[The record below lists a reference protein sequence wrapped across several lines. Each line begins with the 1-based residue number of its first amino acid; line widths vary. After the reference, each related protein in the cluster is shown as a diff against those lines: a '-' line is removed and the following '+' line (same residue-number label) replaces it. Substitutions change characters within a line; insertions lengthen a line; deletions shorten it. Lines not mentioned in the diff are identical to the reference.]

1 MKIDKSKKIIPLAL
15 SCMLSFSLLPLATPA
30 FAETLLSDNFEAYS
44 SFPSGGWTNASGNG
58 TWSIATDGSKVATQT
73 SSTSNTYIMTNGTSS
88 WTNYTYSAKVK
99 VGSTSVR
106 NGIVARYTNSNNY
119 YFLILYNGNLLLNKK
134 VSGSTSTIQ
143 QVPFTANTS
152 TFYNLQLEVNGTSVK
167 GYVNGTLL
175 VQGTDSS
182 LTNGVPGFYAN
193 GVAEYDDVSVTDSA
207 ASDTQAPSVPTGLA
221 ATAASSSQI
230 NLSWTASTDNVG
242 VTGYD
247 IYRAGSLVGS
257 TATTTYSD
265 SGLSPS
271 TSYSYTIRAKDAAG
285 NTSAAS
291 STASATTQAG
301 SSDTLAPSV
310 PTGLAATA
318 VSSSQINLSWTA
330 STDNVGVTG
339 YDIYR
344 AGSLVG
350 STSKTMYSDSGLS
363 PSTSYSYTIRAKDAA
378 GNTSAASSTASA
390 TTQAGGGGTV
400 VNVSTSA
407 QLTSAISSATAGT
420 TIVLANGTYTNGGN
434 FSISGKNGTASNPIT
449 IKAANTGQAI
459 ISGSAY
465 FIVSNSSYV
474 TIEGLKFTNTGNTA
488 VKLDQSNNVR
498 VTRNTFAITENG
510 NSLKWVYIGGANSHH
525 NRIDHNE
532 FGPKHDLGNFITV
545 DGSSTQISQYD
556 TIEYNYFHDIGPRAT
571 NEMEAIRLGVSTLSM
586 SNAYATIQ
594 YNLFENCD
602 GDPEYISVKSGN
614 NTVRYNTFRNSQGV
628 LSSRHGHA
636 QSFYGNFFLGD
647 GVKSGIGGIRL
658 YANDHKVFNNY
669 FENLTGSGYSDAINV
684 DGGDFDGGTNGN
696 SYTSSD
702 LSKHWRVYRAQI
714 VNNTIVNSTTGIVI
728 GGNYSQAPVDSII
741 ANNIVKNTTGT
752 LFNQVKTSNTTFQG
766 NIGFGSTLSN
776 VARTSAEINNVNPLL
791 TTSGGLQKLSS
802 SSPAINASAGSY
814 TFVTT
819 DMDGQSRS
827 GTNDVG
833 ADEYATSSVVQV
845 PLTTAQV
852 GPLAP

>member
-1 MKIDKSKKIIPLAL
+1 MKMLKSKKVIPYAL

-30 FAETLLSDNFEAYS
+30 FAATLLTDDFESYS
-44 SFPSGGWTNASGNG
+44 SFPAGTWTNASGNG
-58 TWSIATDGSKVATQT
+58 SWSIATDGSKVAAQT
-73 SSTSNTYIMTNGTSS
+73 SSTTNTYIVTNGTSS
-88 WTNYTYSAKVK
+88 WSNYTYSAKVK

-134 VSGSTSTIQ
+134 VSGSTTTIQ

-152 TFYNLQLEVNGTSVK
+152 TFYNLQLVVNGTSVQ
-167 GYVNGTLL
+167 GYVNGTLM
-175 VQGTDSS
+175 VQGTDTS

-193 GVAEYDDVSVTDSA
+193 GVAEFDDVSVTDSA
-207 ASDTQAPSVPTGLA
+207 VSDTQAPTVPTGLS
-221 ATAASSSQI
+221 ASAVSSAQI
-230 NLSWTASTDNVG
+230 NLTWTASTDNVG

-247 IYRAGSLVGS
+247 VFRDGSLIGS
-257 TATTTYSD
+257 TATTSYSD
-265 SGLSPS
+265 SGLSAS
-271 TSYSYTIRAKDAAG
+271 TTYSYTIKAKDAA
-285 NTSAAS
+285 NNLSQAS
-291 STASATTQAG
+291 SPVSATTQA
-301 SSDTLAPSV
+301 S
-310 PTGLAATA
+310 
-318 VSSSQINLSWTA
+318 
-330 STDNVGVTG
+330 
-339 YDIYR
+339 
-344 AGSLVG
+344 
-350 STSKTMYSDSGLS
+350 
-363 PSTSYSYTIRAKDAA
+363 
-378 GNTSAASSTASA
+378 
-390 TTQAGGGGTV
+390 GGGGTV

-407 QLTSAISSATAGT
+407 QLASAISSATAGT

-434 FSISGKNGTASNPIT
+434 FSVSGKNGTAANPIT

-459 ISGSAY
+459 ISGGAY

-474 TIEGLKFTNTGNTA
+474 VIEGLKFMNTGNTA

-498 VTRNTFAITENG
+498 VTRNTFALTENG

-586 SNAYATIQ
+586 SDAFATIQ

-602 GDPEYISVKSGN
+602 GDPEYISVKSGH

-647 GVKSGIGGIRL
+647 GVKAGIGGIRL

-669 FENLTGSGYSDAINV
+669 FENLTGSGYADAINV

-696 SYTSSD
+696 TFTSSD

-714 VNNTIVNSTTGIVI
+714 VNNTIVNSTTGVVI
-728 GGNYSQAPVDSII
+728 GGNYTLAPVDSTI
-741 ANNIVKNTTGT
+741 ANNIVNNATGT
-752 LFNQVKTSNTTFQG
+752 LYNEVKTSNTTFSG
-766 NIGFGSTLSN
+766 NIGFGSTLNNKS
-776 VARTSAEINNVNPLL
+776 RTSAEINNVNPLL
-791 TTSGGLQKLSS
+791 TTSGGLQKLST
-802 SSPAINASAGSY
+802 SSPAINASTGSY

-819 DMDGQSRS
+819 DMDGQSRT
-827 GTNDVG
+827 GVNDVG
-833 ADEYATSSVVQV
+833 ADEYATSTITNV
-845 PLTTAQV
+845 PLTTSNV

>member
-1 MKIDKSKKIIPLAL
+1 MMKMLKSKKVIPYAL

-30 FAETLLSDNFEAYS
+30 FAATLLTDDFESYS
-44 SFPSGGWTNASGNG
+44 SFPAGTWTNASGNG
-58 TWSIATDGSKVATQT
+58 SWSIATDGSKVAVQT
-73 SSTSNTYIMTNGTSS
+73 SSTTNTYIVTNGTSS
-88 WTNYTYSAKVK
+88 WSNYTYSAKVK

-134 VSGSTSTIQ
+134 VSGSTTTIQ

-152 TFYNLQLEVNGTSVK
+152 TFYNLQLVVNGTSVQ
-167 GYVNGTLL
+167 GYVNGTLM
-175 VQGTDSS
+175 VQGTDMS

-193 GVAEYDDVSVTDSA
+193 GVAEFDDVSVTDSA
-207 ASDTQAPSVPTGLA
+207 VSDTQAPTVPTGLS
-221 ATAASSSQI
+221 ASAVSSAQI
-230 NLSWTASTDNVG
+230 NLTWTASTDNVG

-247 IYRAGSLVGS
+247 VFRDGSLIGS
-257 TATTTYSD
+257 TATTSYSD
-265 SGLSPS
+265 SGLSAS
-271 TSYSYTIRAKDAAG
+271 TTYSYTIKAKDAA
-285 NTSAAS
+285 NNLSQAS
-291 STASATTQAG
+291 SPVSATTQA
-301 SSDTLAPSV
+301 S
-310 PTGLAATA
+310 
-318 VSSSQINLSWTA
+318 
-330 STDNVGVTG
+330 
-339 YDIYR
+339 
-344 AGSLVG
+344 
-350 STSKTMYSDSGLS
+350 
-363 PSTSYSYTIRAKDAA
+363 
-378 GNTSAASSTASA
+378 
-390 TTQAGGGGTV
+390 GGGGTV

-407 QLTSAISSATAGT
+407 QLASAISSATAGT

-434 FSISGKNGTASNPIT
+434 FSVSGKNGTAANPIT

-459 ISGSAY
+459 ISGGAY

-474 TIEGLKFTNTGNTA
+474 VIEGLKFMNTGNTA

-498 VTRNTFAITENG
+498 VTRNTFALTENG

-586 SNAYATIQ
+586 SDAFATIQ

-602 GDPEYISVKSGN
+602 GDPEYISVKSGH

-647 GVKSGIGGIRL
+647 GVKAGIGGIRL

-669 FENLTGSGYSDAINV
+669 FENLTGSGYADAINV

-696 SYTSSD
+696 TFTSSD

-714 VNNTIVNSTTGIVI
+714 VNNTIVNSTTGVVI
-728 GGNYSQAPVDSII
+728 GGNYTLAPVDSTI
-741 ANNIVKNTTGT
+741 ANNIVNNATGT
-752 LFNQVKTSNTTFQG
+752 LYNEVKTSNTTFSG
-766 NIGFGSTLSN
+766 NIGFGSTLNNKS
-776 VARTSAEINNVNPLL
+776 RTSAEINNVNPLL
-791 TTSGGLQKLSS
+791 TTSGGLQKLST
-802 SSPAINASAGSY
+802 SSPAINASTGSY

-819 DMDGQSRS
+819 DMDGQSRT
-827 GTNDVG
+827 GVNDVG
-833 ADEYATSSVVQV
+833 ADEYATSTITNV
-845 PLTTAQV
+845 PLTTSNV

>member
-1 MKIDKSKKIIPLAL
+1 MMKMLKSKKVIPFAL

-30 FAETLLSDNFEAYS
+30 FAATLLTDDFESYS
-44 SFPSGGWTNASGNG
+44 SFPAGAWTNASGNG
-58 TWSIATDGSKVATQT
+58 SWSIATDGSKVAAQT
-73 SSTSNTYIMTNGTSS
+73 SSTSNTYIVTNGTSS
-88 WTNYTYSAKVK
+88 WSNYTYAAKVK

-106 NGIVARYTNSNNY
+106 NGIAARYTNSNNY

-134 VSGSTSTIQ
+134 VSGSTTTIQ

-152 TFYNLQLEVNGTSVK
+152 TFYNLQLVVNGTSVQ
-167 GYVNGTLL
+167 GYVNGTLM
-175 VQGTDSS
+175 VQGTDTS

-193 GVAEYDDVSVTDSA
+193 GAVEYDDVSVTDSA
-207 ASDTQAPSVPTGLA
+207 VSDDSQAPTVPTGLSA
-221 ATAASSSQI
+221 SAASSSQI
-230 NLSWTASTDNVG
+230 NLTWTASTDNVV

-247 IYRAGSLVGS
+247 VFRGGSLVGS
-257 TATTTYSD
+257 TATTSYSD
-265 SGLSPS
+265 SGLNAS
-271 TSYSYTIRAKDAAG
+271 TTYSYTVKSKDAA
-285 NTSAAS
+285 NNVSAAS
-291 STASATTQAG
+291 SPASATTQA
-301 SSDTLAPSV
+301 
-310 PTGLAATA
+310 
-318 VSSSQINLSWTA
+318 
-330 STDNVGVTG
+330 
-339 YDIYR
+339 
-344 AGSLVG
+344 
-350 STSKTMYSDSGLS
+350 SG
-363 PSTSYSYTIRAKDAA
+363 
-378 GNTSAASSTASA
+378 
-390 TTQAGGGGTV
+390 GGGGTV

-407 QLTSAISSATAGT
+407 QLASAISSATAGT

-434 FSISGKNGTASNPIT
+434 FSVSGKNGTAANPIT

-459 ISGSAY
+459 ISGGAY

-474 TIEGLKFTNTGNTA
+474 VIEGLKFTNTGNTA

-498 VTRNTFAITENG
+498 VTRNTFALTENG
-510 NSLKWVYIGGANSHH
+510 NSLKWVYIVGANSHH

-586 SNAYATIQ
+586 SDAFATIQ

-602 GDPEYISVKSGN
+602 GDPEYISVKSGH

-696 SYTSSD
+696 TFTSSD

-714 VNNTIVNSTTGIVI
+714 INNTIVNSATGIVI
-728 GGNYSQAPVDSII
+728 GGNYTQAPVDSTI
-741 ANNIVKNTTGT
+741 ANNIVKNASGT
-752 LFNQVKTSNTTFQG
+752 LYNEVKTSNTTFSG
-766 NIGFGSTLSN
+766 NIGFGSTLNNKS
-776 VARTSAEINNVNPLL
+776 RTSAEINLVNPLL
-791 TTSGGLQKLSS
+791 TTAGGLQKLSS
-802 SSPAINASAGSY
+802 SNPAINASTGSY

-819 DMDGQSRS
+819 DMDGESRT
-827 GTNDVG
+827 GVNDVG
-833 ADEYATSSVVQV
+833 ADEYATSLVTNV
-845 PLTTAQV
+845 PLTTSNV

>member
-1 MKIDKSKKIIPLAL
+1 MMKMLKSKKVIPYAL

-30 FAETLLSDNFEAYS
+30 FAATLLTDDFESYS
-44 SFPSGGWTNASGNG
+44 SFPAGTWTNASGNG
-58 TWSIATDGSKVATQT
+58 SWSIATDGSKVAAQT
-73 SSTSNTYIMTNGTSS
+73 SSTTNTYIVTNGTSS
-88 WTNYTYSAKVK
+88 WSNYTYSAKVK

-134 VSGSTSTIQ
+134 VSGSTTTIQ

-152 TFYNLQLEVNGTSVK
+152 TFYNLQLVVNGTSVQ
-167 GYVNGTLL
+167 GYVNGTLM
-175 VQGTDSS
+175 VQGTDTS

-193 GVAEYDDVSVTDSA
+193 GVAEFDDVSVTDSA
-207 ASDTQAPSVPTGLA
+207 VSDTQAPTVPTGLS
-221 ATAASSSQI
+221 ASAVSSAQI
-230 NLSWTASTDNVG
+230 NLTWTASTDNVG

-247 IYRAGSLVGS
+247 VFRDGSLIGS
-257 TATTTYSD
+257 TATTSYSD
-265 SGLSPS
+265 SGLSAS
-271 TSYSYTIRAKDAAG
+271 TTYSYTIKAKDAA
-285 NTSAAS
+285 NNLSQAS
-291 STASATTQAG
+291 SPVSATTQA
-301 SSDTLAPSV
+301 S
-310 PTGLAATA
+310 
-318 VSSSQINLSWTA
+318 
-330 STDNVGVTG
+330 
-339 YDIYR
+339 
-344 AGSLVG
+344 
-350 STSKTMYSDSGLS
+350 
-363 PSTSYSYTIRAKDAA
+363 
-378 GNTSAASSTASA
+378 
-390 TTQAGGGGTV
+390 GGGGTV

-407 QLTSAISSATAGT
+407 QLASAISSATAGT

-434 FSISGKNGTASNPIT
+434 FSVSGKNGTAANPIT

-459 ISGSAY
+459 ISGGAY

-474 TIEGLKFTNTGNTA
+474 VIEGLKFMNTGNTA

-498 VTRNTFAITENG
+498 VTRNTFALTENG

-586 SNAYATIQ
+586 SDAFATIQ

-602 GDPEYISVKSGN
+602 GDPEYISVKSGH

-647 GVKSGIGGIRL
+647 GVKAGIGGIRL

-669 FENLTGSGYSDAINV
+669 FENLTGSGYADAINV

-696 SYTSSD
+696 TFTSSD

-714 VNNTIVNSTTGIVI
+714 VNNTIVNSTTGVVI
-728 GGNYSQAPVDSII
+728 GGNYTLAPVDSTI
-741 ANNIVKNTTGT
+741 ANNIVNNATGT
-752 LFNQVKTSNTTFQG
+752 LYNEVKTSNTTFSG
-766 NIGFGSTLSN
+766 NIGFGSTLNNKS
-776 VARTSAEINNVNPLL
+776 RTSAEINNVNPLL
-791 TTSGGLQKLSS
+791 TTSGGLQKLST
-802 SSPAINASAGSY
+802 SSPAINASTGSY

-819 DMDGQSRS
+819 DMDGQSRT
-827 GTNDVG
+827 GVNDVG
-833 ADEYATSSVVQV
+833 ADEYATSTITNV
-845 PLTTAQV
+845 PLTTSNV

>member
-1 MKIDKSKKIIPLAL
+1 MKMLKSKKVIPYAL

-30 FAETLLSDNFEAYS
+30 FAATLLTDDFESYS
-44 SFPSGGWTNASGNG
+44 SFPAGTWTNASGNG
-58 TWSIATDGSKVATQT
+58 SWSIATDGSKVAVQT
-73 SSTSNTYIMTNGTSS
+73 SSTTNTYIVTNGTSS
-88 WTNYTYSAKVK
+88 WSNYTYSAKVK

-134 VSGSTSTIQ
+134 VSGSTTTIQ

-152 TFYNLQLEVNGTSVK
+152 TFYNLQLVVNGTSVQ
-167 GYVNGTLL
+167 GYVNGTLM
-175 VQGTDSS
+175 VQGTDMS

-193 GVAEYDDVSVTDSA
+193 GVAEFDDVSVTDSA
-207 ASDTQAPSVPTGLA
+207 VSDTQAPTVPTGLS
-221 ATAASSSQI
+221 ASAVSSAQI
-230 NLSWTASTDNVG
+230 NLTWTASTDNVG

-247 IYRAGSLVGS
+247 VFRDGSLIGS
-257 TATTTYSD
+257 TATTSYSD
-265 SGLSPS
+265 SGLSAS
-271 TSYSYTIRAKDAAG
+271 TTYSYTIKAKDAA
-285 NTSAAS
+285 NNLSQAS
-291 STASATTQAG
+291 SPVSATTQA
-301 SSDTLAPSV
+301 S
-310 PTGLAATA
+310 
-318 VSSSQINLSWTA
+318 
-330 STDNVGVTG
+330 
-339 YDIYR
+339 
-344 AGSLVG
+344 
-350 STSKTMYSDSGLS
+350 
-363 PSTSYSYTIRAKDAA
+363 
-378 GNTSAASSTASA
+378 
-390 TTQAGGGGTV
+390 GGGGTV

-407 QLTSAISSATAGT
+407 QLASAISSATAGT

-434 FSISGKNGTASNPIT
+434 FSVSGKNGTAANPIT

-459 ISGSAY
+459 ISGGAY

-474 TIEGLKFTNTGNTA
+474 VIEGLKFMNTGNTA

-498 VTRNTFAITENG
+498 VTRNTFALTENG

-586 SNAYATIQ
+586 SDAFATIQ

-602 GDPEYISVKSGN
+602 GDPEYISVKSGH

-647 GVKSGIGGIRL
+647 GVKAGIGGIRL

-669 FENLTGSGYSDAINV
+669 FENLTGSGYADAINV

-696 SYTSSD
+696 TFTSSD

-714 VNNTIVNSTTGIVI
+714 VNNTIVNSTTGVVI
-728 GGNYSQAPVDSII
+728 GGNYTLAPVDSTI
-741 ANNIVKNTTGT
+741 ANNIVNNATGT
-752 LFNQVKTSNTTFQG
+752 LYNEVKTSNTTFSG
-766 NIGFGSTLSN
+766 NIGFGSTLNNKS
-776 VARTSAEINNVNPLL
+776 RTSAEINNVNPLL
-791 TTSGGLQKLSS
+791 TTSGGLQKLST
-802 SSPAINASAGSY
+802 SSPAINASTGSY

-819 DMDGQSRS
+819 DMDGQSRT
-827 GTNDVG
+827 GVNDVG
-833 ADEYATSSVVQV
+833 ADEYATSTITNV
-845 PLTTAQV
+845 PLTTSNV

>member
-1 MKIDKSKKIIPLAL
+1 MKINKSKKIIPLAL
-15 SCMLSFSLLPLATPA
+15 GCMLSFSLLPLATPA
-30 FAETLLSDNFEAYS
+30 FAATLLSDNFESYS
-44 SFPSGGWTNASGNG
+44 SFPSGAWTNASGNG

-73 SSTSNTYIMTNGTSS
+73 SSTSNTYIMTNGTST

-99 VGSTSVR
+99 VGTTSVR

-119 YFLILYNGNLLLNKK
+119 YFLVLYNGNLVLSKK

-143 QVPFTANTS
+143 QVAFTANTS

-167 GYVNGTLL
+167 GYVNGALL

-193 GVAEYDDVSVTDSA
+193 GVVEYDDVSVTDSA
-207 ASDTQAPSVPTGLA
+207 VSDTQAPTVPTGLSA
-221 ATAASSSQI
+221 SAASSSQI
-230 NLSWTASTDNVG
+230 NLSWAASTDNVG

-257 TATTTYSD
+257 SATTSYSD
-265 SGLSPS
+265 SGLSAS
-271 TSYSYTIRAKDAAG
+271 TSYSYTVKAKDAAN

-291 STASATTQAG
+291 GSASATTQ
-301 SSDTLAPSV
+301 
-310 PTGLAATA
+310 
-318 VSSSQINLSWTA
+318 
-330 STDNVGVTG
+330 
-339 YDIYR
+339 
-344 AGSLVG
+344 
-350 STSKTMYSDSGLS
+350 TS
-363 PSTSYSYTIRAKDAA
+363 
-378 GNTSAASSTASA
+378 
-390 TTQAGGGGTV
+390 GGGGTV

-420 TIVLANGTYTNGGN
+420 TIVLANGTYTNGGS
-434 FSISGKNGTASNPIT
+434 FSISGKAGTASNPIT
-449 IKAANTGQAI
+449 IKAANTGQAV
-459 ISGSAY
+459 ISGGAY
-465 FIVSNSSYV
+465 FVITNSSYV
-474 TIEGLKFTNTGNTA
+474 TMEGLEFTNTGNTA
-488 VKLDQSNNVR
+488 VKLDQSNNIR
-498 VTRNTFAITENG
+498 VTRNTFALTENG
-510 NSLKWVYIGGANSHH
+510 NSLKWVYFGGANSHH

-532 FGPKHDLGNFITV
+532 FGPKH
-545 DGSSTQISQYD
+545 D

-647 GVKSGIGGIRL
+647 GVKTGIGGIRL

-684 DGGDFDGGTNGN
+684 DGGDFDGGTNGTT
-696 SYTSSD
+696 YTSSD

-728 GGNYSQAPVDSII
+728 GGNYTQAPVDSII
-741 ANNIVKNTTGT
+741 ANNIVKNASGT
-752 LFNQVKTSNTTFQG
+752 LYNQVKTSNTTFQG
-766 NIGFGSTLSN
+766 NIGYGSTVTN

-791 TTSGGLQKLSS
+791 TTSSGLQKLSS
-802 SSPAINASAGSY
+802 SSPAINASMGSY

-819 DMDGQSRS
+819 DMDGQSRL

-833 ADEYATSSVVQV
+833 ADEYATGSVVNV
-845 PLTTAQV
+845 PLTTANV

>member
-1 MKIDKSKKIIPLAL
+1 MMKMLKSKKVIPFAL

-30 FAETLLSDNFEAYS
+30 FAATLLTDDFESYS
-44 SFPSGGWTNASGNG
+44 SFPAGAWTNASGNG
-58 TWSIATDGSKVATQT
+58 SWSIATDGSKVAAQT
-73 SSTSNTYIMTNGTSS
+73 SSTSNTYIVTNGTSS
-88 WTNYTYSAKVK
+88 WSNYTYAAKVK

-134 VSGSTSTIQ
+134 VSGSTTTIQ

-152 TFYNLQLEVNGTSVK
+152 TFYNLQLVVNGTTVQ
-167 GYVNGTLL
+167 GYVNGTLM
-175 VQGTDSS
+175 VQGTDTS
-182 LTNGVPGFYAN
+182 LTNGVAGFYAN
-193 GVAEYDDVSVTDSA
+193 GAVEYDDVSVTDSA
-207 ASDTQAPSVPTGLA
+207 VSDSQAPTVPTGLSA
-221 ATAASSSQI
+221 SAASSSQI
-230 NLSWTASTDNVG
+230 NLTWTASTDNVG

-247 IYRAGSLVGS
+247 VFRGGSLVGS
-257 TATTTYSD
+257 TATTSYSD
-265 SGLSPS
+265 SGLSAS
-271 TSYSYTIRAKDAAG
+271 TTYSYTVKSKDAA
-285 NTSAAS
+285 NNVSAAS
-291 STASATTQAG
+291 SPASATTQA
-301 SSDTLAPSV
+301 S
-310 PTGLAATA
+310 
-318 VSSSQINLSWTA
+318 
-330 STDNVGVTG
+330 
-339 YDIYR
+339 
-344 AGSLVG
+344 
-350 STSKTMYSDSGLS
+350 
-363 PSTSYSYTIRAKDAA
+363 
-378 GNTSAASSTASA
+378 
-390 TTQAGGGGTV
+390 GGGGTV

-407 QLTSAISSATAGT
+407 QLASAISSATAGT

-434 FSISGKNGTASNPIT
+434 FSVSGKNGTAANPIT

-459 ISGSAY
+459 ISGGAY

-474 TIEGLKFTNTGNTA
+474 VIEGLKFTNTGNTA

-498 VTRNTFAITENG
+498 VTRNTFALTENG

-586 SNAYATIQ
+586 SDAFATIQ

-602 GDPEYISVKSGN
+602 GDPEYISVKSGH

-696 SYTSSD
+696 TFTSSD

-714 VNNTIVNSTTGIVI
+714 VNNTIVNSATGIVI
-728 GGNYSQAPVDSII
+728 GGNYTQAPVDSTI
-741 ANNIVKNTTGT
+741 ANNIVTNASGT
-752 LFNQVKTSNTTFQG
+752 LYNEVKTSNITFSG
-766 NIGFGSTLSN
+766 NIGFGSTLNNKS
-776 VARTSAEINNVNPLL
+776 RTSAEINLVNPLL

-802 SSPAINASAGSY
+802 SSPAINASTGSY

-819 DMDGQSRS
+819 DMDGQSRT
-827 GTNDVG
+827 GVNDVG
-833 ADEYATSSVVQV
+833 ADEYATSLVTNV
-845 PLTTAQV
+845 PLTTSNV

>member
-1 MKIDKSKKIIPLAL
+1 MKIVKSKKMIPIAL
-15 SCMLSFSLLPLATPA
+15 SCMLSLPLLPLATPA
-30 FAETLLSDNFEAYS
+30 FAATLLSDNFESYS
-44 SFPSGGWTNASGNG
+44 SFPSGAWTNASGNG

-73 SSTSNTYIMTNGTSS
+73 SSTSNTYIMTNGTST

-106 NGIVARYTNSNNY
+106 NGIVARYTNGNNY

-134 VSGSTSTIQ
+134 VSGSTTTIQ

-167 GYVNGTLL
+167 GYVDGVLL

-182 LTNGVPGFYAN
+182 LTNGVPGLYAN
-193 GVAEYDDVSVTDSA
+193 GIAEFDDVSVTDSA
-207 ASDTQAPSVPTGLA
+207 VSDTQAPTVPTGLS

-247 IYRAGSLVGS
+247 IYRDGSLVGS
-257 TATTTYSD
+257 SATTSYSD
-265 SGLSPS
+265 TGLNAS
-271 TSYSYTIRAKDAAG
+271 TAYSYTIKAKDAAG
-285 NTSAAS
+285 NISAAS
-291 STASATTQAG
+291 STASATTQA
-301 SSDTLAPSV
+301 SSGDTTPPTA
-310 PTGLAATA
+310 PTGLTANA

-344 AGSLVG
+344 GGSLVG
-350 STSKTMYSDSGLS
+350 SSATTSYNDSGLS
-363 PSTSYSYTIRAKDAA
+363 ASTSYSYTVKAKDAA
-378 GNTSAASSTASA
+378 GNVSVASSSASA
-390 TTQAGGGGTV
+390 TTQASGGGTV

-407 QLTSAISSATAGT
+407 QLTAAISSATAGT

-434 FSISGKNGTASNPIT
+434 FSVSGKTGTAANPIT

-459 ISGSAY
+459 ISGGAY
-465 FIVSNSSYV
+465 FVVTNSSYV

-498 VTRNTFAITENG
+498 VTRNTFALTENG

-556 TIEYNYFHDIGPRAT
+556 TIEYNYFHDIGPRAV

-586 SNAYATIQ
+586 SDAFATIQ

-602 GDPEYISVKSGN
+602 GDPEFVSVKSGQ

-628 LSSRHGHA
+628 LSSRHGHG

-669 FENLTGSGYSDAINV
+669 FENLTGSGFADAINV
-684 DGGDFDGGTNGN
+684 DGGDFDGGTNG
-696 SYTSSD
+696 STFTSSD

-728 GGNYSQAPVDSII
+728 GGNYTLAPVDSII
-741 ANNIVKNTTGT
+741 ANNIVKNSTGT
-752 LFNQVKTSNTTFQG
+752 LYNQVKTSNTTFQG
-766 NIGFGSTLSN
+766 NIGYGSTLSN
-776 VARTSAEINNVNPLL
+776 VTRTSAEINNVNPLL
-791 TTSGGLQKLSS
+791 TSSGGLQKLSS
-802 SSPAINASAGSY
+802 SSPAINASTGSY

-833 ADEYATSSVVQV
+833 ADEYATSSVINS
-845 PLTTAQV
+845 PLTTSDV

>member
-1 MKIDKSKKIIPLAL
+1 MMKMLKSKKVIPYAL

-30 FAETLLSDNFEAYS
+30 FAATLLTDDFESYS
-44 SFPSGGWTNASGNG
+44 SFPAGTWTNASGNG
-58 TWSIATDGSKVATQT
+58 SWSIATDGSKVAVQT
-73 SSTSNTYIMTNGTSS
+73 SSTTNTYIVTNGTSS
-88 WTNYTYSAKVK
+88 WSNYTYSAKVK

-134 VSGSTSTIQ
+134 VSGSTTTIQ

-152 TFYNLQLEVNGTSVK
+152 TFYNLQLVVNGTSVQ
-167 GYVNGTLL
+167 GYVNGTLM
-175 VQGTDSS
+175 VQGTDTS

-193 GVAEYDDVSVTDSA
+193 GVAEFDDVSVTDSA
-207 ASDTQAPSVPTGLA
+207 VSDTQAPTVPTGLS
-221 ATAASSSQI
+221 ASAVSSAQI
-230 NLSWTASTDNVG
+230 NLTWTASTDNVG

-247 IYRAGSLVGS
+247 VFRDGSLIGS
-257 TATTTYSD
+257 TATTSYSD
-265 SGLSPS
+265 SGLSAS
-271 TSYSYTIRAKDAAG
+271 TTYSYTIKAKDAA
-285 NTSAAS
+285 NNLSQAS
-291 STASATTQAG
+291 SPVSATTQA
-301 SSDTLAPSV
+301 S
-310 PTGLAATA
+310 
-318 VSSSQINLSWTA
+318 
-330 STDNVGVTG
+330 
-339 YDIYR
+339 
-344 AGSLVG
+344 
-350 STSKTMYSDSGLS
+350 
-363 PSTSYSYTIRAKDAA
+363 
-378 GNTSAASSTASA
+378 
-390 TTQAGGGGTV
+390 GGGGTV

-407 QLTSAISSATAGT
+407 QLASAISSATAGT

-434 FSISGKNGTASNPIT
+434 FSVSGKNGTAANPIT

-459 ISGSAY
+459 ISGGAY

-474 TIEGLKFTNTGNTA
+474 VIEGLKFMNTGNTA

-498 VTRNTFAITENG
+498 VTRNTFALTENG

-586 SNAYATIQ
+586 SDAFATIQ

-602 GDPEYISVKSGN
+602 GDPEYISVKSGH

-647 GVKSGIGGIRL
+647 GVKAGIGGIRL

-669 FENLTGSGYSDAINV
+669 FENLTGSGYADAINV

-696 SYTSSD
+696 TFTSSD

-714 VNNTIVNSTTGIVI
+714 VNNTIVNSTTGVVI
-728 GGNYSQAPVDSII
+728 GGNYTLAPVDSTI
-741 ANNIVKNTTGT
+741 ANNIVNNATGT
-752 LFNQVKTSNTTFQG
+752 LYNEVKTSNTTFSG
-766 NIGFGSTLSN
+766 NIGFGSTLNNKS
-776 VARTSAEINNVNPLL
+776 RTSAEINNVNPLL
-791 TTSGGLQKLSS
+791 TTSGGLQKLST
-802 SSPAINASAGSY
+802 SSPAINASTGSY

-819 DMDGQSRS
+819 DMDGQSRT
-827 GTNDVG
+827 GVNDVG
-833 ADEYATSSVVQV
+833 ADEYATSTITNV
-845 PLTTAQV
+845 PLTTSNV

>member
-1 MKIDKSKKIIPLAL
+1 MKMLKSKKVIPYAL

-30 FAETLLSDNFEAYS
+30 FAATLLTDDFESYS
-44 SFPSGGWTNASGNG
+44 SFPAGTWTNASGNG
-58 TWSIATDGSKVATQT
+58 SWSIATDGSKVAVQT
-73 SSTSNTYIMTNGTSS
+73 SSTTNTYIVTNGTSS
-88 WTNYTYSAKVK
+88 WSNYTYSAKVK

-134 VSGSTSTIQ
+134 VSGSTTTIQ

-152 TFYNLQLEVNGTSVK
+152 TFYNLQLVVNGTSVQ
-167 GYVNGTLL
+167 GYVNGTLM
-175 VQGTDSS
+175 VQGTDTS

-193 GVAEYDDVSVTDSA
+193 GVAEFDDVSVTDSA
-207 ASDTQAPSVPTGLA
+207 VSDTQAPTVPTGLS
-221 ATAASSSQI
+221 ASAVSSAQI
-230 NLSWTASTDNVG
+230 NLTWTASTDNVG

-247 IYRAGSLVGS
+247 VFRDGSLIGS
-257 TATTTYSD
+257 TATTSYSD
-265 SGLSPS
+265 SGLSAS
-271 TSYSYTIRAKDAAG
+271 TTYSYTIKAKDAA
-285 NTSAAS
+285 NNLSQAS
-291 STASATTQAG
+291 SPVSATTQA
-301 SSDTLAPSV
+301 S
-310 PTGLAATA
+310 
-318 VSSSQINLSWTA
+318 
-330 STDNVGVTG
+330 
-339 YDIYR
+339 
-344 AGSLVG
+344 
-350 STSKTMYSDSGLS
+350 
-363 PSTSYSYTIRAKDAA
+363 
-378 GNTSAASSTASA
+378 
-390 TTQAGGGGTV
+390 GGGGTV

-407 QLTSAISSATAGT
+407 QLASAISSATAGT

-434 FSISGKNGTASNPIT
+434 FSVSGKNGTAANPIT

-459 ISGSAY
+459 ISGGAY

-474 TIEGLKFTNTGNTA
+474 VIEGLKFMNTGNTA

-498 VTRNTFAITENG
+498 VTRNTFALTENG

-586 SNAYATIQ
+586 SDAFATIQ

-602 GDPEYISVKSGN
+602 GDPEYISVKSGH

-647 GVKSGIGGIRL
+647 GVKAGIGGIRL

-669 FENLTGSGYSDAINV
+669 FENLTGSGYADAINV

-696 SYTSSD
+696 TFTSSD

-714 VNNTIVNSTTGIVI
+714 VNNTIVNSTTGVVI
-728 GGNYSQAPVDSII
+728 GGNYTLAPVDSTI
-741 ANNIVKNTTGT
+741 ANNIVNNATGT
-752 LFNQVKTSNTTFQG
+752 LYNEVKTSNTTFSG
-766 NIGFGSTLSN
+766 NIGFGSTLNNKS
-776 VARTSAEINNVNPLL
+776 RTSAEINNVNPLL
-791 TTSGGLQKLSS
+791 TTSGGLQKLST
-802 SSPAINASAGSY
+802 SSPAINASTGSY

-819 DMDGQSRS
+819 DMDGQSRT
-827 GTNDVG
+827 GVNDVG
-833 ADEYATSSVVQV
+833 ADEYATSTITNV
-845 PLTTAQV
+845 PLTTSNV

>member
-1 MKIDKSKKIIPLAL
+1 MTINKSKKIIPIAL

-30 FAETLLSDNFEAYS
+30 FAATLLSDTFESYS

-58 TWSIATDGSKVATQT
+58 SWSIATDGSKVATQT
-73 SSTSNTYIMTNGTSS
+73 SSTSNTYIMTNGTST

-119 YFLILYNGNLLLNKK
+119 YFLVLYNGNLVLNKK
-134 VSGSTSTIQ
+134 VSGSTTTIQ

-152 TFYNLQLEVNGTSVK
+152 TFYDLQLEVNGTSVK

-182 LTNGVPGFYAN
+182 LINGVPGFYAN
-193 GVAEYDDVSVTDSA
+193 GVVEYDDVSVTDSA
-207 ASDTQAPSVPTGLA
+207 VSDTQAPTVPTSLS

-247 IYRAGSLVGS
+247 IYRAGSFVGS
-257 TATTTYSD
+257 SAATSYSDTGLNASTTYS
-265 SGLSPS
+265 
-271 TSYSYTIRAKDAAG
+271 YTVKAKDAAN

-291 STASATTQAG
+291 SSASATTQAG
-301 SSDTLAPSV
+301 
-310 PTGLAATA
+310 
-318 VSSSQINLSWTA
+318 
-330 STDNVGVTG
+330 
-339 YDIYR
+339 
-344 AGSLVG
+344 
-350 STSKTMYSDSGLS
+350 
-363 PSTSYSYTIRAKDAA
+363 
-378 GNTSAASSTASA
+378 
-390 TTQAGGGGTV
+390 GGGGTV

-407 QLTSAISSATAGT
+407 QLTSAISSAAAGT

-434 FSISGKNGTASNPIT
+434 FSISGKTGTASNPIT
-449 IKAANTGQAI
+449 IKAANTGQAV
-459 ISGSAY
+459 ISGGAY
-465 FIVSNSSYV
+465 FVITNSSYV

-488 VKLDQSNNVR
+488 VKLDQSNNIR
-498 VTRNTFAITENG
+498 VTRNIFALTENG

-647 GVKSGIGGIRL
+647 GVKTGIGGIRL

-684 DGGDFDGGTNGN
+684 DGGDFDGGTNGTT
-696 SYTSSD
+696 YTSSD

-728 GGNYSQAPVDSII
+728 GGNYTQAPVDSII
-741 ANNIVKNTTGT
+741 ANNIVKNATGT
-752 LFNQVKTSNTTFQG
+752 LYNQVKTSNTTFQG
-766 NIGFGSTLSN
+766 NIGYGSTLSN
-776 VARTSAEINNVNPLL
+776 VTRTSTEINNVNPLL
-791 TTSGGLQKLSS
+791 TNSSGLQKLSS
-802 SSPAINASAGSY
+802 SSPAINASTGLY
-814 TFVTT
+814 PFVTM

-833 ADEYATSSVVQV
+833 ADEYATSSVVNV
-845 PLTTAQV
+845 PLTTVDV